1 MLVWAIGIG
10 VGISLVAV
18 AILGTSSTYN
28 HCMVNFCAFYK
39 WLGGGSVAIILRV
52 LKNMRTVRIC
62 NILTIR
68 LFFSFFLINWIKKCA
83 EIQEDLKDPLT
94 VGLRYSVWPPHTLEF
109 LE

>member
-39 WLGGGSVAIILRV
+39 WLGVSCYYFEGA
-52 LKNMRTVRIC
+52 KKIC
-62 NILTIR
+62 EPLAQIDNI
-68 LFFSFFLINWIKKCA
+68 FPAAFLI
-83 EIQEDLKDPLT
+83 
-94 VGLRYSVWPPHTLEF
+94 
-109 LE
+109 

>member
-52 LKNMRTVRIC
+52 LKKYVNHWRKWT
-62 NILTIR
+62 T
-68 LFFSFFLINWIKKCA
+68 FFL
-83 EIQEDLKDPLT
+83 Q
-94 VGLRYSVWPPHTLEF
+94 RF
-109 LE
+109 

>member
-28 HCMVNFCAFYK
+28 HCMVNYK

-52 LKNMRTVRIC
+52 LKKYANR
-62 NILTIR
+62 
-68 LFFSFFLINWIKKCA
+68 
-83 EIQEDLKDPLT
+83 
-94 VGLRYSVWPPHTLEF
+94 
-109 LE
+109 